1 MACEPA
7 LSIGSDDSAAARG
20 SSIQPA
26 TPESVADRCPPGDT
40 WRTLRPLPRCYVGSV
55 IALGA
60 GAIMSS
66 APSIVEQDVVLFA
79 SLATLSVVF
88 SIAKVNLPIP
98 RSVSTL
104 SVCYVLDFTIL
115 LLLGR
120 PAATLTA
127 SLSAWTQCAF
137 RRRQPGPMY
146 QALFSAA
153 SLALTVQATGFTYWA
168 LGGSKDLLPF
178 PIEAS
183 IAAAAVFFVVNSGLV
198 AAAVALSTRQ
208 SVVSVWTRHYLWSW
222 PGYLLGFVIATAAAT
237 GIGRSGLWLL
247 PFGLVS
253 LALTYENF
261 RAYVAR
267 LTESATDAL
276 TELPNV
282 RGLRAYVAQE
292 LVRSRRDCTPL
303 AFLLIDL
310 NDFKSINDTYGHGAG
325 DLALRQV
332 ARVIQQSIRP
342 YDMCARY
349 GGDEFVVVMP
359 GCDVI
364 DAHSRALAACAAV
377 SAIHCEPMPGVELAL
392 SISVGS
398 AVFPAEGA
406 SFDHLLA
413 AADRRMFRN
422 KARRSG
428 KFLFLR
434 PLDASR
440 ASGPREQHRQATKLG
455 DRNSWT
461 AWP

>member
-1 MACEPA
+1 
-7 LSIGSDDSAAARG
+7 
-20 SSIQPA
+20 
-26 TPESVADRCPPGDT
+26 
-40 WRTLRPLPRCYVGSV
+40 
-55 IALGA
+55 
-60 GAIMSS
+60 
-66 APSIVEQDVVLFA
+66 
-79 SLATLSVVF
+79 
-88 SIAKVNLPIP
+88 
-98 RSVSTL
+98 
-104 SVCYVLDFTIL
+104 
-115 LLLGR
+115 
-120 PAATLTA
+120 
-127 SLSAWTQCAF
+127 
-137 RRRQPGPMY
+137 MY

-153 SLALTVQATGFTYWA
+153 SLALTVQATGFTYWV
-168 LGGSKDLLPF
+168 LGGSKDLAQLPF

-198 AAAVALSTRQ
+198 AAAVALSTGQ

-267 LTESATDAL
+267 LTESATDSL

-292 LVRSRRDCTPL
+292 LVRSRRECTPL
-303 AFLLIDL
+303 AFLLID
-310 NDFKSINDTYGHGAG
+310 I
-325 DLALRQV
+325 
-332 ARVIQQSIRP
+332 
-342 YDMCARY
+342 CARY

-364 DAHSRALAACAAV
+364 DAHSRALAVCAAV

-392 SISVGS
+392 GVSIGS
-398 AVFPAEGA
+398 AVFPDEGA

-422 KARRSG
+422 KARRTGNSCS
-428 KFLFLR
+428 LA
-434 PLDASR
+434 PST
-440 ASGPREQHRQATKLG
+440 PREPQGRLEQRRGATRLG
-455 DRNSWT
+455 AR
-461 AWP
+461 

>member
-1 MACEPA
+1 MAGERA
-7 LSIGSDDSAAARG
+7 FSTGSDDSAAARV

-26 TPESVADRCPPGDT
+26 TRECVADRHPPGGA
-40 WRTLRPLPRCYVGSV
+40 WRTLRPLPRFYVGGV

-66 APSIVEQDVVLFA
+66 APRIVEQDFVLFA

-120 PAATLTA
+120 SAATLTA

-153 SLALTVQATGFTYWA
+153 SLALTVQATGFTYWV
-168 LGGSKDLLPF
+168 LGGSKDLAQLPF

-183 IAAAAVFFVVNSGLV
+183 IAAAAVFFVVNSGLI
-198 AAAVALSTRQ
+198 AAAVALSTGQ

-267 LTESATDAL
+267 LTESATDSL

-292 LVRSRRDCTPL
+292 LVRSRRESTPL

-310 NDFKSINDTYGHGAG
+310 DGFKSINDTCGHGAG

-342 YDMCARY
+342 YDICARY

-364 DAHSRALAACAAV
+364 DAHSRALAVCAAV

-392 SISVGS
+392 SVSIGS
-398 AVFPAEGA
+398 AVFPDEGA

-422 KARRSG
+422 KARRTGNSCS
-428 KFLFLR
+428 LA
-434 PLDASR
+434 PSTA
-440 ASGPREQHRQATKLG
+440 REPQGRLEQRRGAAKLG
-455 DRNSWT
+455 APLSNV
-461 AWP
+461 

>member
-1 MACEPA
+1 MAGERS
-7 LSIGSDDSAAARG
+7 LSTGSRDRAAARV

-26 TPESVADRCPPGDT
+26 TRESVVDRYPPGDA
-40 WRTLRPLPRCYVGSV
+40 WRTLRPLPRFYVSGV

-66 APSIVEQDVVLFA
+66 APRIVEQDFVLFS

-120 PAATLTA
+120 AAATLTA

-137 RRRQPGPMY
+137 RRRQPGPLY

-153 SLALTVQATGFTYWA
+153 SLALTVQATGFTYWM
-168 LGGSKDLLPF
+168 LGGSKDLAQLPF

-183 IAAAAVFFVVNSGLV
+183 IAAAAVFFVVNSGLI
-198 AAAVALSTRQ
+198 AAAVALSTGQ

-253 LALTYENF
+253 LALTYHNF
-261 RAYVAR
+261 RSYVAR
-267 LTESATDAL
+267 LKESATDAL

-292 LVRSRRDCTPL
+292 LVRSRRQRTPV
-303 AFLLIDL
+303 ALLMVDL
-310 NDFKSINDTYGHGAG
+310 DGFKSINDTYGHRAG
-325 DLALRQV
+325 DLALAGV
-332 ARVIQQSIRP
+332 ARCVQHSIRR
-342 YDMCARY
+342 YDICARY
-349 GGDEFVVVMP
+349 GGDEFVVILP
-359 GCDVI
+359 GCDAVE
-364 DAHSRALAACAAV
+364 AHRRAAAV
-377 SAIHCEPMPGVELAL
+377 RAAIAALRYEATPGVE
-392 SISVGS
+392 VGLGATIGL
-398 AVFPAEGA
+398 AVFPNDAVT
-406 SFDHLLA
+406 FDQLLA
-413 AADRRMFRN
+413 AADRRMFRD
-422 KARRSG
+422 KVKRARAQD
-428 KFLFLR
+428 L
-434 PLDASR
+434 
-440 ASGPREQHRQATKLG
+440 
-455 DRNSWT
+455 
-461 AWP
+461 